1 MLCSPLLLLCFL
13 PFCIYVCVRGGRCR
27 GNKDANRR
35 GTHRNKDETLSQ
47 NYARLGLVAKLGTTS
62 GGVEKAA
69 GAKKPAKD
77 RFRVKSITQAV
88 VGEAK
93 VERDADGKI
102 VRIVRPGQS
111 TEANPLSDPLTQF
124 DSDEEAEE
132 DDGDD
137 GEEWGGID
145 NDGKPRTE
153 VVRLL
158 EEEAARPVEPAVRR
172 QSTREVEWLE
182 RLVARHGDDT
192 LAMAR
197 DVKLN
202 PMQQTKADIARR
214 LKKAGLLPA

>member
-1 MLCSPLLLLCFL
+1 ML
-13 PFCIYVCVRGGRCR
+13 IAWDT
-27 GNKDANRR
+27 N
-35 GTHRNKDETLSQ
+35 RNKDETLSQ
-47 NYARLGLVAKLGTTS
+47 NYARLGLVAKLGTTA
-62 GGVEKAA
+62 GGVEKRA

-111 TEANPLSDPLTQF
+111 TTANPLRDPLSQF
-124 DSDEEAEE
+124 DTDEEADE

-137 GEEWGGID
+137 GEEWGGLED
-145 NDGKPRTE
+145 DDDDGEARTE
-153 VVRLL
+153 VVRQL
-158 EEEAARPVEPAVRR
+158 EEEASRPVEPTVRR
-172 QSTREVEWLE
+172 QSSREVEWLE
-182 RLVARHGDDT
+182 RLVAKHGDDT

-197 DVKLN
+197 DIKLN
-202 PMQQTKADIARR
+202 PMQQTKADIAKR

>member
-1 MLCSPLLLLCFL
+1 MEK
-13 PFCIYVCVRGGRCR
+13 RG
-27 GNKDANRR
+27 
-35 GTHRNKDETLSQ
+35 
-47 NYARLGLVAKLGTTS
+47 
-62 GGVEKAA
+62 

-111 TEANPLSDPLTQF
+111 TAANPLRDPLSQF
-124 DSDEEAEE
+124 DTDEEAESDG

-145 NDGKPRTE
+145 NDDDGPRTE
-153 VVRLL
+153 VVRQL
-158 EEEAARPVEPAVRR
+158 EEEASRPVEPTVRR

-197 DVKLN
+197 DIKLN